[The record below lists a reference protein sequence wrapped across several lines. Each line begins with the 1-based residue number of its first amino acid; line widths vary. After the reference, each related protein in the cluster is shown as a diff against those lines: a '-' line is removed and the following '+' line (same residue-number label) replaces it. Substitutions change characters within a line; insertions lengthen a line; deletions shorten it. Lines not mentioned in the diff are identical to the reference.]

1 MAEKTVKALPLV
13 PAQYDSVNESI
24 NRRTIEQALQD
35 LYSEVGHVKDMQ
47 ESGISKAVKRHIFLL
62 MGASHCCFNG
72 GSISMMLTALAGI
85 KLPDNEK
92 IFFGDSDDLQIWH
105 SGTDSI
111 IKDTGVGGI
120 KIDSNYT
127 AIRSANG
134 SETSAKFLENSAVEL
149 YYDNV
154 KKVETTSSGIDVS
167 GRLDVAQDLR
177 LRGNSSTPDVGVAS
191 ISIADANGSINFDA
205 GNDGTNMSLTSTG
218 LGIGTTPSNPLH
230 VYHATTDTVANFE
243 SGDASVAVNFT
254 ASDNSMQIATSGTDG
269 IIKNNG
275 AGNFRLF
282 NNGSERARIDSNGKL
297 GANTTSLDGILTL
310 KQLANSDSNGL
321 DGIRIDASSGTT
333 YAGFGLANATGTLA
347 ITAGDAGG
355 AENTE
360 IVFKTA
366 SSGSESEV
374 ARFTSAGR
382 LGINTSAPS
391 YALDVHDNA
400 NILLKL
406 ASTTATNNARMVF
419 SPNNNDK
426 WNIGVQYAND
436 NFTFYDITNNLTPF
450 RIEQGA
456 GENTLMVDVNS
467 RVGMGLNNPA
477 TRVHIQDDSSPVLR
491 VEDSTNNVKTDIG
504 ATDTQGYI
512 GTQTA
517 HPFMLRYENVDSYR
531 FDAFKQMYHGN
542 TTNADRL
549 MTGGNLLPY
558 QYLDTRDYMRRRG
571 HHASSDF
578 VVFLHANDH
587 EIVPYLDNTNIYLNG
602 DLIHSNV
609 SAFTQVVIPNA
620 SLSLY
625 DIISAN
631 KPISVSQDQ
640 PRQYASPISF
650 GGQVLCSFATRYYPQ
665 DFLLYSPYSKVDY
678 EIFTSSSATVDI
690 SGTPVATGTIDYK
703 SGVTVNVAGS
713 GTTYYIIKATGHIV
727 GMKRGTGGD
736 NMLLPPIGQ
745 EVISNAQATS
755 VIKIN
760 DGTNSS
766 STTSTSNG
774 GARYYRENRGDRDLG
789 IGAFGTADGAGGD
802 AEFGIPL
809 EFLSDYYIYNET
821 TITNFRLVSYKS
833 NQIQVLDKNGNRLYQ
848 YDHTDAT
855 KEVLRFQE
863 EGTASGGGPDL
874 STNGPF
880 RFIGTSPFHLV
891 CQSTGDLECVL
902 LGALQDEV
910 ETKDN
915 YLDYYSEGTFTLT
928 TAGDATGAFN
938 GTPTCHYTKIGNMV
952 TVLISFRVG
961 TNFSS
966 NEVGGLPFATSHS
979 GMVSNFINAGQV
991 VTSTS
996 NTISATVGN
1005 GVTNIRLHN
1014 NQNTGDSH
1022 NPNTTAEYY
1031 RLNFTYRAA

>member
-85 KLPDNEK
+85 KLPDNQK
-92 IFFGDSDDLQIWH
+92 IFFGDSNDMEIYHD
-105 SGTDSI
+105 SANSI
-111 IKDTGVGGI
+111 IRETGTGGI
-120 KIDSNYT
+120 RLQTGNSISF
-127 AIRSANG
+127 RNG
-134 SETSAKFLENSAVEL
+134 SGSDVFFQASLAGATNLYHNKVLKFETTTSGAKF
-149 YYDNV
+149 
-154 KKVETTSSGIDVS
+154 
-167 GRLDVAQDLR
+167 
-177 LRGNSSTPDVGVAS
+177 
-191 ISIADANGSINFDA
+191 
-205 GNDGTNMSLTSTG
+205 
-218 LGIGTTPSNPLH
+218 
-230 VYHATTDTVANFE
+230 
-243 SGDASVAVNFT
+243 SGDAVATDEFRGEVVNY
-254 ASDNSMQIATSGTDG
+254 ANNQDAPYLIAGTSGYT
-269 IIKNNG
+269 
-275 AGNFRLF
+275 
-282 NNGSERARIDSNGKL
+282 
-297 GANTTSLDGILTL
+297 GANTNWNTFGFQHRIKTDSGGVPRVTIDTRNGEAFNIV
-310 KQLANSDSNGL
+310 DSN
-321 DGIRIDASSGTT
+321 RIG
-333 YAGFGLANATGTLA
+333 
-347 ITAGDAGG
+347 
-355 AENTE
+355 
-360 IVFKTA
+360 
-366 SSGSESEV
+366 
-374 ARFTSAGR
+374 
-382 LGINTSAPS
+382 
-391 YALDVHDNA
+391 
-400 NILLKL
+400 
-406 ASTTATNNARMVF
+406 
-419 SPNNNDK
+419 
-426 WNIGVQYAND
+426 IGVTAPD
-436 NFTFYDITNNLTPF
+436 TK
-450 RIEQGA
+450 
-456 GENTLMVDVNS
+456 
-467 RVGMGLNNPA
+467 
-477 TRVHIQDDSSPVLR
+477 VHIQDATNPVLR
-491 VEDSTNNVKTDIG
+491 VEDSTNSVKTDIG
-504 ATDTQGYI
+504 STDSQGYI
-512 GTQTA
+512 GTNTD
-517 HPFMLRYENVDSYR
+517 HPFMIRHSNVDSYR
-531 FDAFKQMYHGN
+531 FSGFKQMYHGN

-602 DLIHSNV
+602 NLIHSNV

-620 SLSLY
+620 SLSIY

-631 KPISVSQDQ
+631 KPISVSQNQ

-650 GGQVLCSFATRYYPQ
+650 GGEVLCSFATRYYPQ

-678 EIFTSSSATVDI
+678 EVYASGGASTVDI

-703 SGVTVNVAGS
+703 SGATVSVAGS
-713 GTTYYIIKATGHIV
+713 GTNYYIIKATGHIV

-736 NMLLPPIGQ
+736 NILLPPIGQ

-755 VIKIN
+755 VCKIN

-766 STTSTSNG
+766 STTMVTNG
-774 GARYYRENRGDRDLG
+774 GGYYYRENRGDRDLG

-855 KEVLRFQE
+855 KAAVRFQE
-863 EGTASGGGPDL
+863 EGTASGSGPDL

-891 CQSTGDLECVL
+891 CQSTQDLECVL

-915 YLDYYSEGTFTLT
+915 HLDYYSEGTFTLT

-961 TNFSS
+961 TNFSG
-966 NEVGGLPFATSHS
+966 NEVGGLPFTTSHS
-979 GMVSNFINAGQV
+979 GMVSSFINAGQV

-1005 GVTNIRLHN
+1005 GVTNIRFHN

>member
-85 KLPDNEK
+85 KLPDNQK
-92 IFFGDSDDLQIWH
+92 IFFGDSNDMEIYHD
-105 SGTDSI
+105 SANSI
-111 IKDTGVGGI
+111 IRETGTGGI
-120 KIDSNYT
+120 RLQTGNSISF
-127 AIRSANG
+127 RNG
-134 SETSAKFLENSAVEL
+134 SGSDVFFQASLAGATNLYHNKVLKFETTTSGAKF
-149 YYDNV
+149 
-154 KKVETTSSGIDVS
+154 
-167 GRLDVAQDLR
+167 
-177 LRGNSSTPDVGVAS
+177 
-191 ISIADANGSINFDA
+191 
-205 GNDGTNMSLTSTG
+205 
-218 LGIGTTPSNPLH
+218 
-230 VYHATTDTVANFE
+230 
-243 SGDASVAVNFT
+243 SGDAVATDEFRGEVVNY
-254 ASDNSMQIATSGTDG
+254 ANNQDAPYLIAGTSGYT
-269 IIKNNG
+269 
-275 AGNFRLF
+275 
-282 NNGSERARIDSNGKL
+282 
-297 GANTTSLDGILTL
+297 GANTNWNTFGFQHRIKTDSGGVPRVTIDTRNGEAFNIV
-310 KQLANSDSNGL
+310 DSN
-321 DGIRIDASSGTT
+321 RIG
-333 YAGFGLANATGTLA
+333 
-347 ITAGDAGG
+347 
-355 AENTE
+355 
-360 IVFKTA
+360 
-366 SSGSESEV
+366 
-374 ARFTSAGR
+374 
-382 LGINTSAPS
+382 
-391 YALDVHDNA
+391 
-400 NILLKL
+400 
-406 ASTTATNNARMVF
+406 
-419 SPNNNDK
+419 
-426 WNIGVQYAND
+426 IGVTAPD
-436 NFTFYDITNNLTPF
+436 TK
-450 RIEQGA
+450 
-456 GENTLMVDVNS
+456 
-467 RVGMGLNNPA
+467 
-477 TRVHIQDDSSPVLR
+477 VHIQDATNPVLR
-491 VEDSTNNVKTDIG
+491 VEDSTNSVKTDIG
-504 ATDTQGYI
+504 STDSQGYI
-512 GTQTA
+512 GTNTD
-517 HPFMLRYENVDSYR
+517 HPFMIRHSNVDSYR
-531 FDAFKQMYHGN
+531 FSGFKQMYHGN

-602 DLIHSNV
+602 NLIHSNV

-620 SLSLY
+620 SLSIY

-631 KPISVSQDQ
+631 KPISVSQNQ

-650 GGQVLCSFATRYYPQ
+650 GGEVLCSFATRYYPQ

-678 EIFTSSSATVDI
+678 EVYASGGASTVDI

-703 SGVTVNVAGS
+703 SGATVSVAGS
-713 GTTYYIIKATGHIV
+713 GTNYYVIKATGHIV

-736 NMLLPPIGQ
+736 NILLPPIGQ

-755 VIKIN
+755 VCKIN
-760 DGTNSS
+760 NGTNSS
-766 STTSTSNG
+766 STTMVTNG
-774 GARYYRENRGDRDLG
+774 GGYYYRENRGDRDLG

-855 KEVLRFQE
+855 KAAVRFQE
-863 EGTASGGGPDL
+863 EGTASGSGPDL

-891 CQSTGDLECVL
+891 CQSTQDLECVL

-915 YLDYYSEGTFTLT
+915 HLDYYSEGTFTLT

-961 TNFSS
+961 TNFSG
-966 NEVGGLPFATSHS
+966 NEVGGLPFTTSHS
-979 GMVSNFINAGQV
+979 GMVSSFINAGQV

-1005 GVTNIRLHN
+1005 GVTNIRFHN

>member
-85 KLPDNEK
+85 KLPDDAK
-92 IFFGDSDDLQIWH
+92 HFFGDSNDLRIYHDGFH
-105 SGTDSI
+105 SYVYH
-111 IKDTGVGGI
+111 VGSGDLRI
-120 KIDSNYT
+120 RGNDLILQNDAGENYLTATSN
-127 AIRSANG
+127 G
-134 SETSAKFLENSAVEL
+134 AVEL

-154 KKVETTSSGIDVS
+154 KKFATTASGVEIE
-167 GRLDVAQDLR
+167 
-177 LRGNSSTPDVGVAS
+177 GVANIQS
-191 ISIADANGSINFDA
+191 SDPNLYLTDT
-205 GNDGTNMSLTSTG
+205 DGTNQIGFLQENAGVFNIIARNNTSNGTIKFQG
-218 LGIGTTPSNPLH
+218 YNGTT
-230 VYHATTDTVANFE
+230 TTEF
-243 SGDASVAVNFT
+243 GRFDAF
-254 ASDNSMQIATSGTDG
+254 
-269 IIKNNG
+269 
-275 AGNFRLF
+275 
-282 NNGSERARIDSNGKL
+282 
-297 GANTTSLDGILTL
+297 
-310 KQLANSDSNGL
+310 
-321 DGIRIDASSGTT
+321 
-333 YAGFGLANATGTLA
+333 
-347 ITAGDAGG
+347 
-355 AENTE
+355 
-360 IVFKTA
+360 
-366 SSGSESEV
+366 
-374 ARFTSAGR
+374 GR
-382 LGINTSAPS
+382 LGIGQTPTN
-391 YALDVHDNA
+391 YALEVADSS
-400 NILLKL
+400 NIMLKL

-419 SPNNNDK
+419 AINNSEK
-426 WNIGVQYAND
+426 WNVGVQYANND
-436 NFTFYDITNNLTPF
+436 FTFYDITNGATPF

-467 RVGMGLNNPA
+467 RVGVGLGAPA
-477 TRVHIQDDSSPVLR
+477 TKLHIQDATNPVLR
-491 VEDSTNNVKTDIG
+491 VEDTTNFVKTDIG

-517 HPFMLRYENVDSYR
+517 HPFMLFYQNAASYR
-531 FDAFKQMYHGN
+531 FDNFKQMYHGN

-602 DLIHSNV
+602 NLVHSNV

-620 SLSLY
+620 SLSIY

-631 KPISVSQDQ
+631 KPISVSQNQ

-650 GGQVLCSFATRYYPQ
+650 GGEVLCSFANRYYPQ
-665 DFLLYSPYSKVDY
+665 DLLLYSPYSKVDY
-678 EIFTSSSATVDI
+678 EVYANSASSIVDT

-703 SGVTVNVAGS
+703 SGVTVNLAGS

-727 GMKRGTGGD
+727 GMIRGTGGD
-736 NMLLPPIGQ
+736 YMLLPPIGQ
-745 EVISNAQATS
+745 EVISNSQATS

-766 STTSTSNG
+766 STTSTSNS
-774 GARYYRENRGDRDLG
+774 GARYYRENTGDRNLG
-789 IGAFGTADGAGGD
+789 IGAFGTADGSGGD

-863 EGTASGGGPDL
+863 EGTASGAGPDL

-891 CQSTGDLECVL
+891 CQSTSDLECVL
-902 LGALQDEV
+902 LGALQDEIG
-910 ETKDN
+910 EEQYFN
-915 YLDYYSEGTFTLT
+915 GGTITNDLQINGDTLVLT
-928 TAGDATGAFN
+928 TSK
-938 GTPTCHYTKIGNMV
+938 TP
-952 TVLISFRVG
+952 S
-961 TNFSS
+961 
-966 NEVGGLPFATSHS
+966 
-979 GMVSNFINAGQV
+979 
-991 VTSTS
+991 
-996 NTISATVGN
+996 SATDTGTTGQIAWDSDYIYVC
-1005 GVTNIRLHN
+1005 VATNTWKRVAIS
-1014 NQNTGDSH
+1014 TW
-1022 NPNTTAEYY
+1022 
-1031 RLNFTYRAA
+1031 

>member
-85 KLPDNEK
+85 KLPDNQK
-92 IFFGDSDDLQIWH
+92 IFFGDSNDMEIYH
-105 SGTDSI
+105 SGVTSF
-111 IKDTGVGGI
+111 IKDAGVGNLEIWGDGGLLI
-120 KIDSNYT
+120 KSGDGT
-127 AIRSANG
+127 
-134 SETSAKFLENSAVEL
+134 EFKAKFLTNDAVEL
-149 YYDNV
+149 YYNNS
-154 KKVETTSSGIDVS
+154 KKFATTASGVEIE
-167 GRLDVAQDLR
+167 
-177 LRGNSSTPDVGVAS
+177 GVANIQS
-191 ISIADANGSINFDA
+191 SDPNLYITDT
-205 GNDGTNMSLTSTG
+205 DGTNQIGFLKENAGVFNIIARNNTSNGTIKFAG
-218 LGIGTTPSNPLH
+218 YNGTT
-230 VYHATTDTVANFE
+230 TTEF
-243 SGDASVAVNFT
+243 GRFDAF
-254 ASDNSMQIATSGTDG
+254 
-269 IIKNNG
+269 
-275 AGNFRLF
+275 
-282 NNGSERARIDSNGKL
+282 
-297 GANTTSLDGILTL
+297 
-310 KQLANSDSNGL
+310 
-321 DGIRIDASSGTT
+321 
-333 YAGFGLANATGTLA
+333 
-347 ITAGDAGG
+347 
-355 AENTE
+355 
-360 IVFKTA
+360 
-366 SSGSESEV
+366 
-374 ARFTSAGR
+374 GR
-382 LGINTSAPS
+382 LGIGQVPTN
-391 YALDVHDNA
+391 YALEVADSS
-400 NILLKL
+400 NIMLKL
-406 ASTTATNNARMVF
+406 ASTTATNNVRMVF
-419 SPNNNDK
+419 APNNNEK
-426 WNIGVQYAND
+426 WNIGVQYSND
-436 NFTFYDITNNLTPF
+436 NFTFYDITNGATPF

-467 RVGMGLNNPA
+467 RVGVGLSVPA
-477 TRVHIQDDSSPVLR
+477 TKLHIQDATNPVLR

-512 GTQTA
+512 GTNTA
-517 HPFMLRYENVDSYR
+517 HPFMLRHQNVDSYR

-602 DLIHSNV
+602 NLVHSNV

-620 SLSLY
+620 SLSIY

-631 KPISVSQDQ
+631 KPISVSQNQ

-650 GGQVLCSFATRYYPQ
+650 GGEVLCSFATRYYPQ

-678 EIFTSSSATVDI
+678 EVYASVTSPVDV

-703 SGVTVNVAGS
+703 SGVTVSVAGS
-713 GTTYYIIKATGHIV
+713 GTNYYVIKATGHIV

-755 VIKIN
+755 VVKIN

-766 STTSTSNG
+766 TTTSTNNG
-774 GARYYRENRGDRDLG
+774 GGYYYRENRGDRDLG
-789 IGAFGTADGAGGD
+789 IGAFGTADGSGGD

-848 YDHTDAT
+848 FDHTNAT
-855 KEVLRFQE
+855 KELLRFQE

-891 CQSTGDLECVL
+891 CQSTQDLECVL

-915 YLDYYSEGTFTLT
+915 HLDYYSEGTFTLT
-928 TAGDATGAFN
+928 TAGDATGVFN

-966 NEVGGLPFATSHS
+966 NEVGGLPFTTSHS
-979 GMVSNFINAGQV
+979 GMVSSFINAGQV

-1005 GVTNIRLHN
+1005 GVTNIRFHN

-1031 RLNFTYRAA
+1031 RLNFTYKAT

>member
-92 IFFGDSDDLQIWH
+92 IFFGDSNDMEIYHD
-105 SGTDSI
+105 SANSI
-111 IKDTGVGGI
+111 IRETGTGGLRLQTGNSI
-120 KIDSNYT
+120 SF
-127 AIRSANG
+127 RNG
-134 SETSAKFLENSAVEL
+134 SGSDVFFQASLAGATNL
-149 YYDNV
+149 YHN
-154 KKVETTSSGIDVS
+154 KVQKLATTTSGVEID
-167 GRLDVAQDLR
+167 
-177 LRGNSSTPDVGVAS
+177 GVANIQS
-191 ISIADANGSINFDA
+191 SDPNLYLTDT
-205 GNDGTNMSLTSTG
+205 DGTNQIGFLKENAGVFNIIARNNTSNGTIKFAG
-218 LGIGTTPSNPLH
+218 YNGTT
-230 VYHATTDTVANFE
+230 TTEF
-243 SGDASVAVNFT
+243 GRF
-254 ASDNSMQIATSGTDG
+254 
-269 IIKNNG
+269 
-275 AGNFRLF
+275 
-282 NNGSERARIDSNGKL
+282 DS
-297 GANTTSLDGILTL
+297 S
-310 KQLANSDSNGL
+310 
-321 DGIRIDASSGTT
+321 
-333 YAGFGLANATGTLA
+333 
-347 ITAGDAGG
+347 
-355 AENTE
+355 
-360 IVFKTA
+360 
-366 SSGSESEV
+366 
-374 ARFTSAGR
+374 GR
-382 LGINTSAPS
+382 LGIGQVPTN
-391 YALDVHDNA
+391 YALEVADSA
-400 NILLKL
+400 NIMLKL
-406 ASTTATNNARMVF
+406 ASTTATNNVRMVF
-419 SPNNNDK
+419 APNNNEK
-426 WNIGVQYAND
+426 WNVGVQYSND
-436 NFTFYDITNNLTPF
+436 NFTFYDITNGATPF

-477 TRVHIQDDSSPVLR
+477 TKLHIQDATNPVLR

-512 GTQTA
+512 GTNTA
-517 HPFMLRYENVDSYR
+517 HPFMLRHQNVDSYR

-602 DLIHSNV
+602 DLVHSNV

-620 SLSLY
+620 SLSIY
-625 DIISAN
+625 DIISAD
-631 KPISVSQDQ
+631 KPISVSQNQ

-650 GGQVLCSFATRYYPQ
+650 GGQVLGSFATRYYPQ

-678 EIFTSSSATVDI
+678 EVYASGGASTVDI

-703 SGVTVNVAGS
+703 SGATVSVAGS
-713 GTTYYIIKATGHIV
+713 GTNYYVIKATGHIV

-736 NMLLPPIGQ
+736 NILLPPIGQ

-755 VIKIN
+755 VLKIN
-760 DGTNSS
+760 DGSNSS
-766 STTSTSNG
+766 STTTTTNG
-774 GARYYRENRGDRDLG
+774 GGYYYRENRGDRDLG

-821 TITNFRLVSYKS
+821 TITNFRLVSYKP

-855 KEVLRFQE
+855 KEVVRFQE
-863 EGTASGGGPDL
+863 EGTASGSGPDL

-891 CQSTGDLECVL
+891 CQSTQDLECVL

-910 ETKDN
+910 GEEQYFDGGTITNDLNLKDN
-915 YLDYYSEGTFTLT
+915 KRINI
-928 TAGDATGAFN
+928 GDSSDLQLY
-938 GTPTCHYTKIGNMV
+938 HD
-952 TVLISFRVG
+952 
-961 TNFSS
+961 SS
-966 NEVGGLPFATSHS
+966 NSYIKDAGAGNLELHATNL
-979 GMVSNFINAGQV
+979 VFKNAGGTLQYASFISGGAAELRYNGSPKLATINTGID
-991 VTSTS
+991 VTGGVQISGDTLVLSTS
-996 NTISATVGN
+996 KTPSSATDTGTTGQIAWDSNYIYVC
-1005 GVTNIRLHN
+1005 VATNTWKRVAIS
-1014 NQNTGDSH
+1014 TW
-1022 NPNTTAEYY
+1022 
-1031 RLNFTYRAA
+1031 

>member
-85 KLPDNEK
+85 KLPDNQK
-92 IFFGDSDDLQIWH
+92 IFFGDSNDMEIYHD
-105 SGTDSI
+105 SANSI
-111 IKDTGVGGI
+111 IRETGTGGI
-120 KIDSNYT
+120 RLQTGNSISF
-127 AIRSANG
+127 RNG
-134 SETSAKFLENSAVEL
+134 SGSDVFFQASLAGATNLYHNKVLKFETTTSGAKF
-149 YYDNV
+149 
-154 KKVETTSSGIDVS
+154 
-167 GRLDVAQDLR
+167 
-177 LRGNSSTPDVGVAS
+177 
-191 ISIADANGSINFDA
+191 
-205 GNDGTNMSLTSTG
+205 
-218 LGIGTTPSNPLH
+218 
-230 VYHATTDTVANFE
+230 
-243 SGDASVAVNFT
+243 SGDAVATDEFRGEVVNY
-254 ASDNSMQIATSGTDG
+254 ANNQDAPYLIAGTSGYT
-269 IIKNNG
+269 
-275 AGNFRLF
+275 
-282 NNGSERARIDSNGKL
+282 
-297 GANTTSLDGILTL
+297 GANTNWNTFGFQHRIKTDSGGVPRVTIDTRNGEAFNIV
-310 KQLANSDSNGL
+310 DSN
-321 DGIRIDASSGTT
+321 RIG
-333 YAGFGLANATGTLA
+333 
-347 ITAGDAGG
+347 
-355 AENTE
+355 
-360 IVFKTA
+360 
-366 SSGSESEV
+366 
-374 ARFTSAGR
+374 
-382 LGINTSAPS
+382 
-391 YALDVHDNA
+391 
-400 NILLKL
+400 
-406 ASTTATNNARMVF
+406 
-419 SPNNNDK
+419 
-426 WNIGVQYAND
+426 IGVTAPD
-436 NFTFYDITNNLTPF
+436 TK
-450 RIEQGA
+450 
-456 GENTLMVDVNS
+456 
-467 RVGMGLNNPA
+467 
-477 TRVHIQDDSSPVLR
+477 VHIQDATNPVLR
-491 VEDSTNNVKTDIG
+491 VEDSTNSVKTDIG
-504 ATDTQGYI
+504 STDSQGYI
-512 GTQTA
+512 GTNTD
-517 HPFMLRYENVDSYR
+517 HPFMIRHSNVDSYR
-531 FDAFKQMYHGN
+531 FSGFKQMYHGN

-602 DLIHSNV
+602 NLIHSNV

-620 SLSLY
+620 SLSIY

-631 KPISVSQDQ
+631 KPISVSQNQ

-650 GGQVLCSFATRYYPQ
+650 GGEVLCSFATRYYPQ

-678 EIFTSSSATVDI
+678 EVYASGGASTVDI

-703 SGVTVNVAGS
+703 SGATVSVAGS
-713 GTTYYIIKATGHIV
+713 GTNYYIIKATGHIV

-736 NMLLPPIGQ
+736 NILLPPIGQ

-755 VIKIN
+755 VCKIN
-760 DGTNSS
+760 NGTNSS
-766 STTSTSNG
+766 STTMVTNG
-774 GARYYRENRGDRDLG
+774 GGYYYRENRGDRDLG

-855 KEVLRFQE
+855 KAAVRFQE
-863 EGTASGGGPDL
+863 EGTASGSGPDL

-915 YLDYYSEGTFTLT
+915 HLDYYSEGTFTLT

-961 TNFSS
+961 TNFSG
-966 NEVGGLPFATSHS
+966 NEVGGLPFTTSHS
-979 GMVSNFINAGQV
+979 GMVSSFINAGQV

-1005 GVTNIRLHN
+1005 GVTNIRFHN

>member
-85 KLPDNEK
+85 KLPDNQK
-92 IFFGDSDDLQIWH
+92 IFFGDSNDMEIYHD
-105 SGTDSI
+105 SANSI
-111 IKDTGVGGI
+111 IRETGTGGI
-120 KIDSNYT
+120 RLQTGNSISF
-127 AIRSANG
+127 RNG
-134 SETSAKFLENSAVEL
+134 SGSDVFFQASLAGATNLYHNKVLKFETTTSGAKF
-149 YYDNV
+149 
-154 KKVETTSSGIDVS
+154 
-167 GRLDVAQDLR
+167 
-177 LRGNSSTPDVGVAS
+177 
-191 ISIADANGSINFDA
+191 
-205 GNDGTNMSLTSTG
+205 
-218 LGIGTTPSNPLH
+218 
-230 VYHATTDTVANFE
+230 
-243 SGDASVAVNFT
+243 SGDAVATDEFRGEVVNY
-254 ASDNSMQIATSGTDG
+254 ANNQDAPYLIAGTSGYT
-269 IIKNNG
+269 
-275 AGNFRLF
+275 
-282 NNGSERARIDSNGKL
+282 
-297 GANTTSLDGILTL
+297 GANTNWNTFGFQHRIKTDSGGVPRVTIDTRNGEAFNIV
-310 KQLANSDSNGL
+310 DSN
-321 DGIRIDASSGTT
+321 RIG
-333 YAGFGLANATGTLA
+333 
-347 ITAGDAGG
+347 
-355 AENTE
+355 
-360 IVFKTA
+360 
-366 SSGSESEV
+366 
-374 ARFTSAGR
+374 
-382 LGINTSAPS
+382 
-391 YALDVHDNA
+391 
-400 NILLKL
+400 
-406 ASTTATNNARMVF
+406 
-419 SPNNNDK
+419 
-426 WNIGVQYAND
+426 IGVTAPD
-436 NFTFYDITNNLTPF
+436 TK
-450 RIEQGA
+450 
-456 GENTLMVDVNS
+456 
-467 RVGMGLNNPA
+467 
-477 TRVHIQDDSSPVLR
+477 VHIQDATNPVLR
-491 VEDSTNNVKTDIG
+491 VEDSTNSVKTDIG
-504 ATDTQGYI
+504 STDSQGYI
-512 GTQTA
+512 GTNTD
-517 HPFMLRYENVDSYR
+517 HPFMIRHSNVDSYR
-531 FDAFKQMYHGN
+531 FSGFKQMYHGN

-602 DLIHSNV
+602 NLIHSNV

-620 SLSLY
+620 SLSIY

-631 KPISVSQDQ
+631 KPISVSQNQ

-650 GGQVLCSFATRYYPQ
+650 GGEVLCSFATRYYPQ

-678 EIFTSSSATVDI
+678 EVYASGGASTVDI

-703 SGVTVNVAGS
+703 SGATVSVAGS
-713 GTTYYIIKATGHIV
+713 GTNYYIIKATGHIV

-736 NMLLPPIGQ
+736 NILLPPIGQ

-755 VIKIN
+755 VCKIN
-760 DGTNSS
+760 NGTNSS
-766 STTSTSNG
+766 STTMVTNG
-774 GARYYRENRGDRDLG
+774 GGYYYRENRGDRDLG

-855 KEVLRFQE
+855 KAAVRFQE
-863 EGTASGGGPDL
+863 EGTASGSGPDL

-891 CQSTGDLECVL
+891 CQSTQDLECVL

-915 YLDYYSEGTFTLT
+915 HLDYYSEGTFTLT

-961 TNFSS
+961 TNFSG
-966 NEVGGLPFATSHS
+966 NEVGGLPFTTSHS
-979 GMVSNFINAGQV
+979 GMVSSFINAGQV

-1005 GVTNIRLHN
+1005 GVTNIRFHN